1 MKKDNPYKVPE
12 NYFDNLG
19 AQIQSKIKQ
28 EEGKFEQLEE
38 KTPLIIQLKPY
49 MWMAA
54 SVFVLVFAAR
64 IILSGSISPEYKI
77 ISFGNEEVQAIAQV
91 DSSETSSTEIDLEFF
106 DELSEVTSD
115 DIINYLSDSDSDIDT
130 EVLLANL

>member
-19 AQIQSKIKQ
+19 AQIQNKIKQ
-28 EEGKFEQLEE
+28 EEGQFEQVEE
-38 KTPLIIQLKPY
+38 KMPLIVQLKPY

-64 IILSGSISPEYKI
+64 IILSNSISPEYKI
-77 ISFGNEEVQAIAQV
+77 ASFGNEEIQAIAQV
-91 DSSETSSTEIDLEFF
+91 DSAEATSNEIDLEFF
-106 DELSEVTSD
+106 DDLSEITSD
-115 DIINYLSDSDSDIDT
+115 DIINYLSDSDIDT
-130 EVLLANL
+130 EILLANL

>member
-19 AQIQSKIKQ
+19 AQIQNKIKQ
-28 EEGKFEQLEE
+28 EEGKFEQVEE

-54 SVFVLVFAAR
+54 SIFVLVFAAR
-64 IILSGSISPEYKI
+64 IILSNSISPEYKI
-77 ISFGNEEVQAIAQV
+77 ASFGNEQIQVIAQV
-91 DSSETSSTEIDLEFF
+91 DSAEATSNEIDLEFF
-106 DELSEVTSD
+106 DDLQDATSD
-115 DIINYLSDSDSDIDT
+115 DIIDYLSDSDIDT
-130 EVLLANL
+130 DILLANL

>member
-19 AQIQSKIKQ
+19 AQIQEKIKQ
-28 EEGKFEQLEE
+28 EENQFEPIEE
-38 KTPLIIQLKPY
+38 KKSLIVQLKPY

-64 IILSGSISPEYKI
+64 IILSVSISPEYKI
-77 ISFGNEEVQAIAQV
+77 ASFGNEEIQANANIDSVEAVTNDMDAQ
-91 DSSETSSTEIDLEFF
+91 FF
-106 DELSEVTSD
+106 DDLFDATSD
-115 DIINYLSDSDSDIDT
+115 DIIDYLSDSDIDT
-130 EVLLANL
+130 DILLANL

>member
-19 AQIQSKIKQ
+19 AQIQNKIKQ
-28 EEGKFEQLEE
+28 EEGQFDQVEE
-38 KTPLIIQLKPY
+38 KISLIVQLKPY

-64 IILSGSISPEYKI
+64 IILSNSISPEYKI
-77 ISFGNEEVQAIAQV
+77 ASFGNEEVQAIAQV
-91 DSSETSSTEIDLEFF
+91 DSSEASTNEIDLEFF
-106 DELSEVTSD
+106 DDLSEVTTD
-115 DIINYLSDSDSDIDT
+115 DIINYLSDSDIDT
-130 EVLLANL
+130 EILLANL